1 MFCINSLYEHKN
13 KYFQP
18 QYIEKH
24 SVILFH
30 ILSYVF
36 ENDTN
41 IWFIFINL
49 DVTDYGD
56 VYLNIKVTLHTYS
69 SLIIIFYFLC

>member
-13 KYFQP
+13 KAFYP
-18 QYIEKH
+18 QYIGKH

-30 ILSYVF
+30 ISSCVF

-41 IWFIFINL
+41 IWFVFINL
-49 DVTDYGD
+49 DITDYDD
-56 VYLNIKVTLHTYS
+56 VYLNIKLTLYTYS
-69 SLIIIFYFLC
+69 PLIIISYFLC